1 MMLEIILLIL
11 ICSVENV
18 KIGADNSLMTITNA
32 QAKNQGTYRCVAS
45 NLFGMT
51 HSIAS
56 LIVRGKPVQKQ
67 SLIIF
72 HLCTPFLVSVFLD
85 IYVQIFLLLHLFLYF

>member
-1 MMLEIILLIL
+1 MILLL
-11 ICSVENV
+11 FICSVDNV
-18 KIGADNSLMTITNA
+18 KIGPDNSLMTITNA
-32 QAKNQGTYRCVAS
+32 QAKNKGTYRCVAS

-72 HLCTPFLVSVFLD
+72 QMVNS
-85 IYVQIFLLLHLFLYF
+85 IFGISFSEHF

>member
-1 MMLEIILLIL
+1 MILLL
-11 ICSVENV
+11 FICSVDNV
-18 KIGADNSLMTITNA
+18 KIGPDNSLMTITNA
-32 QAKNQGTYRCVAS
+32 QAKNKGTYRCVAS

-72 HLCTPFLVSVFLD
+72 QMVNS
-85 IYVQIFLLLHLFLYF
+85 IFGISFSEHFCCSIL

>member
-1 MMLEIILLIL
+1 MILLL
-11 ICSVENV
+11 FICSVDNV
-18 KIGADNSLMTITNA
+18 KTGADNSLMTITNA

-72 HLCTPFLVSVFLD
+72 HLVRT
-85 IYVQIFLLLHLFLYF
+85 IFGFSFSEHL